1 MSDEI
6 SILGKLKEK
15 LIQRKQEWARD
26 GRLLT
31 GNQTMEDREL
41 RLPRGQRLVTDWP
54 VLDLGIQP
62 DVPTA
67 AWSLTVDGLV
77 ENPLTWDWDQYMAQ
91 PQFEDVS
98 DIHCVTAWS
107 RYDNLWQGVS
117 TRHIIDLVTPK
128 TEANHII
135 LHGFDGYTTNVT
147 LAAFAADDALIAH
160 SWEGE
165 KLTRQHG
172 GPVRAIIPQYY
183 LWKSAKWVSRLE
195 FVDAD
200 QPGFWEV
207 RGYHNEGDPWKEER
221 YSF

>member
-1 MSDEI
+1 VSDEI

-31 GNQTMEDREL
+31 GNQTMTDREL

-62 DVPTA
+62 EVPTA
-67 AWSLTVDGLV
+67 AWTLTVDGLV
-77 ENPLTWDWDQYMAQ
+77 EEPLAWNWDQYMAQ

-117 TRHIIDLVTPK
+117 TQHIIDLVKPK
-128 TEANHII
+128 VDANHVI

>member
-6 SILGKLKEK
+6 LMLGKLKEK

-31 GNQTMEDREL
+31 GNQKMEDRDV

-62 DVPTA
+62 DVPTG
-67 AWSLTVDGLV
+67 AWSLSVDGLV
-77 ENPLTWDWDQYMAQ
+77 EHPLSWDWDQYMAQ

-98 DIHCVTAWS
+98 DVHCVTAWS
-107 RYDNLWQGVS
+107 RFDNLWQGVS
-117 TRHIIDLVTPK
+117 TQHIIELAKPK
-128 TEANHII
+128 ENANHVI
-135 LHGFDGYTTNVT
+135 LYGLDGYTTNVT
-147 LAAFAADDALIAH
+147 LAAFSADDALIAH

-165 KLTRQHG
+165 KLSRQHG

-183 LWKSAKWVSRLE
+183 LWKSAKWVNRLE

-221 YSF
+221 YGF

>member
-1 MSDEI
+1 VSDEI

-31 GNQTMEDREL
+31 GNQTMTDREL

-67 AWSLTVDGLV
+67 AWTLTVDGLV
-77 ENPLTWDWDQYMAQ
+77 ENPLAWSWDQYMAQ

-117 TRHIIDLVTPK
+117 TQHIIDLVEPK
-128 TEANHII
+128 ADANHVI